1 MLKNNRFSKQIVMLV
16 SAFLVAVIG
25 VLAVLLISQSKNL
38 LQKHMRERMLDIA
51 KSAAALLDGDDEE
64 MNTEVHAA
72 LTSVLNSLTF
82 D

>member
-38 LQKHMRERMLDIA
+38 LQNTCA
-51 KSAAALLDGDDEE
+51 KECW
-64 MNTEVHAA
+64 T
-72 LTSVLNSLTF
+72 
-82 D
+82 